1 MEEKKNLAEEYL
13 AKVREEKA
21 IYFKGYPNAP
31 FYQEINIK
39 TAFYA
44 GQESIMKNIPDLK
57 WEKSSED
64 MIAKTPFGTYSFRN
78 NSNALWFSAYNG
90 FQLFLDTHKTFE
102 DAKGVAYNDYKKW
115 IKEIL
120 GL

>member
-13 AKVREEKA
+13 AKVREDA
-21 IYFKGYPNAP
+21 IYFRDYPNMP
-31 FYQEINIK
+31 LYREDEIK
-39 TAFYA
+39 MAFNA
-44 GQESIMKNIPDLK
+44 GRESVMENMSDLK
-57 WEKSSED
+57 WEMSSED

-102 DAKGVAYNDYKKW
+102 DAKGVAYNDYKKQ
-115 IKEIL
+115 IKEVL

>member
-13 AKVREEKA
+13 AKVREDA
-21 IYFKGYPNAP
+21 IYFRDYPNMP
-31 FYQEINIK
+31 LYRGDKIK
-39 TAFYA
+39 MAFNA
-44 GQESIMKNIPDLK
+44 GRESVMENMSDLK
-57 WEKSSED
+57 WEMSSED

-78 NSNALWFSAYNG
+78 NSNALWFCSYNG

-102 DAKGVAYNDYKKW
+102 DAKGVAYNDYKKQ
-115 IKEIL
+115 IKEVL

>member
-1 MEEKKNLAEEYL
+1 MPLYREDEIKMAFNAGLESVMENM
-13 AKVREEKA
+13 
-21 IYFKGYPNAP
+21 
-31 FYQEINIK
+31 
-39 TAFYA
+39 
-44 GQESIMKNIPDLK
+44 SDLK
-57 WEKSSED
+57 WEMSSED

-102 DAKGVAYNDYKKW
+102 DAKGVAYNDYKKQ
-115 IKEIL
+115 IKEVL

>member
-13 AKVREEKA
+13 VKVREDA
-21 IYFKGYPNAP
+21 IYFRDYPNMP
-31 FYQEINIK
+31 LYREDKIK
-39 TAFYA
+39 MAFNA
-44 GQESIMKNIPDLK
+44 GRESVMENMSDLK
-57 WEKSSED
+57 WEMSSED

-102 DAKGVAYNDYKKW
+102 DAKGVAYNDYKKQ
-115 IKEIL
+115 IKEVL

>member
-13 AKVREEKA
+13 AKVREDA
-21 IYFKGYPNAP
+21 IYFRDYPNMP
-31 FYQEINIK
+31 LYREDKIK
-39 TAFYA
+39 MAFNA
-44 GQESIMKNIPDLK
+44 GRESVMENMSDLK
-57 WEKSSED
+57 WEMSSED

-78 NSNALWFSAYNG
+78 NSNALWFCSYNG

-102 DAKGVAYNDYKKW
+102 DAKKVAYNDYKKQ
-115 IKEIL
+115 IKEVL

>member
-13 AKVREEKA
+13 EKVKENA
-21 IYFKGYPNAP
+21 ICFRDYPNMP
-31 FYQEINIK
+31 LFQESNIK
-39 TAFYA
+39 MAFNA
-44 GQESIMKNIPDLK
+44 GRESVLENVPDLK

-64 MIAKTPFGTYSFRN
+64 MIAKTSFGTYSFRN
-78 NSNALWFSAYNG
+78 SSNALWFCSHNG

-102 DAKGVAYNDYKKW
+102 DAKKVAYNDCKKW
-115 IKEIL
+115 IKEVI

>member
-13 AKVREEKA
+13 AKVREDA
-21 IYFKGYPNAP
+21 IYFRDYPNMP
-31 FYQEINIK
+31 LYREDKIK
-39 TAFYA
+39 MAFNA
-44 GQESIMKNIPDLK
+44 GRESVMENMSDLK
-57 WEKSSED
+57 WEMSSED

-78 NSNALWFSAYNG
+78 NSNALWFCSYNG

-115 IKEIL
+115 IKEVL

>member
-13 AKVREEKA
+13 AKVREDA
-21 IYFKGYPNAP
+21 IYFRDYPNMP
-31 FYQEINIK
+31 LYREDKIK
-39 TAFYA
+39 MAFNA
-44 GQESIMKNIPDLK
+44 GRESVMENMSDLK
-57 WEKSSED
+57 WEMSSED

-102 DAKGVAYNDYKKW
+102 DAKKVAYNDYKKQ
-115 IKEIL
+115 IKEVL